1 MGGGGGGGDGGASER
16 QAQQE
21 KEKGS
26 ARAAINRIFGV
37 GASASDAPTREQF
50 TTPGYDPYGDG
61 NIPAK
66 FDEAGYDN
74 ALAGYTA
81 SGSPD
86 VNAAARTAG
95 YDRIKSAV
103 LDFNKN
109 KLDTDREPAARQ
121 LNFALLR
128 SGNAGGSVDIDQ
140 NNLMQRKYDQGLLDA
155 TNSADAA
162 ALEAKSGD
170 EEARL
175 NLLSR
180 IDAGMDQG
188 SAIAGANQQLQNS
201 ADRAIAAAKGQS
213 IGNVFDNAGLLY
225 QTSQVANGQND
236 ASSLYSRLF
245 GAKNGLGAGSPIT
258 NYSGTTTRT

>member
-21 KEKGS
+21 REKAS
-26 ARAAINRIFGV
+26 ARAAINRVFGM

-50 TTPGYDPYGDG
+50 TTVGYDPFGDG
-61 NIPAK
+61 NVPST
-66 FDEAGYDN
+66 FDQAGYDK
-74 ALAGYTA
+74 AMQAYTTT
-81 SGSPD
+81 GTPD
-86 VNAAARTAG
+86 ANAAARTAG

-128 SGNAGGSVDIDQ
+128 SGNSGGSLDVDQ
-140 NNLMQRKYDQGLLDA
+140 SNLLQRKYDQGLLDA

-162 ALEAKSGD
+162 ALEAKAGD
-170 EEARL
+170 EESRL

-201 ADRAIAAAKGQS
+201 ADRAIAAAKGNS

-236 ASSLYSRLF
+236 AASLYSRLF
-245 GAKNGLGAGSPIT
+245 GAKSGIGAGSPIT